1 MIRLCVGFCLQLVT
15 RRKMYFKM
23 PPKFLFDI
31 KPCPFSFCPLTSS
44 KLSHQGKEVHHLC
57 KYKVKDSLVL
67 SLGGIILK
75 LVRTSNIWTWQ
86 FFVQLSISVTKF
98 KFYSLISQILLTN
111 FSSEMK
117 VWDLRYENKDNN
129 YCDGKSLTKV
139 LKWKVGA
146 IKILLKSALGK
157 N

>member
-67 SLGGIILK
+67 SLGEIILK
-75 LVRTSNIWTWQ
+75 LLRTSNIRTRQ
-86 FFVQLSISVTKF
+86 FFVQLV
-98 KFYSLISQILLTN
+98 KFYWLIFRLKWRFEIWGMKTRIIIIVMENLWLKC
-111 FSSEMK
+111 SSES
-117 VWDLRYENKDNN
+117 WEQ
-129 YCDGKSLTKV
+129 
-139 LKWKVGA
+139 
-146 IKILLKSALGK
+146 
-157 N
+157 